1 MTLNPFD
8 QDLIHTVLLE
18 INSQLQQGAQPV
30 DDRQLAHL
38 CEGEEG
44 KVLEYLLY
52 LKNRGLIS
60 ANVVKKG
67 AEGALYKMVNIRLTY
82 LGMRSL

>member
-1 MTLNPFD
+1 MKLHGFD
-8 QDLIHTVLLE
+8 QNLIQMFLLE
-18 INSQLQQGAQPV
+18 IDKKLKQGDLPV
-30 DDRQLAHL
+30 DDRHLAHL
-38 CEGEEG
+38 CEEGE
-44 KVLEYLLY
+44 VLECLLY

-67 AEGALYKMVNIRLTY
+67 VEGALYKMVNIRLTY